1 MNGYQESA
9 VQIHSQGRPT
19 MILMDG
25 SDLNAIL
32 DDRIKLPAL
41 LRRKRQHAARTGE
54 VFVSAYQLLS

>member
-1 MNGYQESA
+1 
-9 VQIHSQGRPT
+9 